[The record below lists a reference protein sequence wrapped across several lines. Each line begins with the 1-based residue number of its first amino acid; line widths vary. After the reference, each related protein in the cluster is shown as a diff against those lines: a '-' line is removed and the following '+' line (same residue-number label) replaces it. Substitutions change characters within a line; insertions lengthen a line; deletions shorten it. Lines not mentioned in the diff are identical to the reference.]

1 MKSFKRFF
9 NESNKPIFSEREK
22 IHIKGVGAYVA
33 KVDSGNDVYCVLHGE
48 NIRFNG
54 DSVSFDIDKGKTL
67 TKPLID
73 RIKINVGAGVEEERP
88 IVIFDIKLKGE
99 VYKNVK
105 FTIGDRKD
113 NDEKVLLG
121 LKFLKPLKAV
131 IKL

>member
-1 MKSFKRFF
+1 M
-9 NESNKPIFSEREK
+9 
-22 IHIKGVGAYVA
+22 
-33 KVDSGNDVYCVLHGE
+33 
-48 NIRFNG
+48 
-54 DSVSFDIDKGKTL
+54 VSFDTDNGKRL

-88 IVIFDIKLKGE
+88 IVEFNIKLKG
-99 VYKNVK
+99 VTYPKVK
-105 FTIGDRKD
+105 FTIGDRKT

>member
-1 MKSFKRFF
+1 MISFKGFF
-9 NESNKPIFSEREK
+9 ESKKHVFSEKEK
-22 IHIKGVGAYVA
+22 VHIKGVGSYIA
-33 KVDSGNDVYCVLHGE
+33 KVDSGNDAYCVL
-48 NIRFNG
+48 NG
-54 DSVSFDIDKGKTL
+54 DNISFEGDMVSFDTDNGKRL

-88 IVIFDIKLKGE
+88 IVEFDIKLKG
-99 VYKNVK
+99 VTYSKVK
-105 FTIGDRKD
+105 FTIGDRKT